1 VKDIKNKNALRS
13 VRMLEEAYVEL
24 LSEKDPDKITVSDIA
39 RKADLNRG
47 TFYAHFDD
55 IHDLERSL
63 TDEMLHRLTVILSEV
78 VNESFLENPR
88 PILDRIGEFLTEN
101 RDVIQRFVLTG
112 KLLSFFN
119 MMEDRLRE
127 QTVEKLEQEHPD
139 DVPFILFVAD
149 YVVGGILHTYESWL
163 NSHEGSVSID
173 VVNDNLEKLV
183 RSTGKFVKE
192 ETCEK

>member
-1 VKDIKNKNALRS
+1 MKDIKNKNALRS

-24 LSEKDPDKITVSDIA
+24 LSEKDPEKITVSDIA

-63 TDEMLHRLTVILSEV
+63 TDEMLHRLTAILSEV

-112 KLLSFFN
+112 KLLNFFN
-119 MMEDRLRE
+119 TMEDRLRE
-127 QTVEKLEQEHPD
+127 QTVEKLTREHPD
-139 DVPFILFVAD
+139 DIPFILFVSD

-163 NSHEGSVSID
+163 NGRDGSVSIEM
-173 VVNDNLEKLV
+173 VNDNLERLV

-192 ETCEK
+192 QTSEK